1 MEVIIN
7 GIEFGLVLALLVG
20 PVFFAILQASVERG
34 FWTGVRVAVGV
45 SLSDTLYV
53 LVCYFGLSAAIT
65 RPGVAYYMGIV
76 GGMILLAFGAYY
88 LFVKTRG
95 NSLMGARL
103 GKARTPLMFVFK
115 GFLIN
120 TMSPLVPLFWIGAA
134 SVATIDLAY
143 TSAANFWIFFVGV
156 LGTILATDIA
166 KAYLAG
172 RLQAWI
178 TPRSLM
184 IMNLV
189 VGAAMVFYGIR
200 LIYTSLQAA

>member
-1 MEVIIN
+1 MEIIN

-20 PVFFAILQASVERG
+20 PVFFTLLQTSIERG
-34 FWTGVRVAVGV
+34 FWSGVRVAIGV
-45 SLSDTLYV
+45 SMSDALYV
-53 LVCYFGLSAAIT
+53 LVCFFGLSTTVT
-65 RPGVAYYMGIV
+65 RPGVAFYMGVI
-76 GGMILLAFGAYY
+76 GGMILLVFGAYY
-88 LFVKTRG
+88 LFVKSRG
-95 NSLMGARL
+95 DSLTGSRL
-103 GKARTPLMFVFK
+103 GTVRSPMMYVLK

-120 TMSPLVPLFWIGAA
+120 TMSPLVPIFWIGAA

-143 TSAANFWIFFVGV
+143 TGTASFWLFFVGV
-156 LGTILATDIA
+156 LGTILVADIT

-184 IMNLV
+184 IMNLA

-200 LIYTSLQAA
+200 LIYTSLQGA